1 MLQMADNQFNTLVRS
16 YRDNY
21 IQHRVTGDMK
31 FQKSY
36 SGAEKGIQNI
46 ICGLQKKVD
55 DQTKSIDTLY
65 SSKLDD
71 SVKKLQGEQET
82 LQYGIVKEHDLKKAA
97 EERQSELS
105 TTMPTPAPSMTG
117 YYITI
122 GALVIAIAVSQ
133 LV

>member
-1 MLQMADNQFNTLVRS
+1 MADNQFNTLVRS

-46 ICGLQKKVD
+46 ICGLQKKIG
-55 DQTKSIDTLY
+55 DQTKSINNLY
-65 SSKLDD
+65 SNKLDS
-71 SVKKLQGEQET
+71 SVKTLQGEQES
-82 LQYGIVKEHDLKKAA
+82 LQHGIVKEHDLKKAA
-97 EERQSELS
+97 EERQSS
-105 TTMPTPAPSMTG
+105 VASTMPTPSPSMTG

-122 GALVIAIAVSQ
+122 GVLVVAIAVSQ
-133 LV
+133 FV